1 MNRPVRRASHAAV
14 TLMEVLACLGILAM
28 ILSAAGVGFSE
39 IVCLRGAHGRYQQR
53 VKKAEY
59 LLRAIERDVR
69 KARGFADSLGEFQSD
84 GDTLILKVG
93 EGHIVYRIESS
104 TDGDKALH
112 RVERTEF
119 SGGKSTRQ
127 VIVPPSRL
135 RVRFNIEDAPSSR
148 IRCVVTTIDWEEHP
162 KIGVSKPTL
171 SLRLAPRNAGAQPG
185 GAKL

>member
-1 MNRPVRRASHAAV
+1 MMRSVRRASRSAV

-69 KARGFADSLGEFQSD
+69 KARGFADSLGEFQS
-84 GDTLILKVG
+84 GEDTLILKVG
-93 EGHIVYRIESS
+93 EGHIVYRTEPS
-104 TDGDKALH
+104 TDGDKTLC

-119 SGGKSTRQ
+119 LGGKSTRQ

-135 RVRFNIEDAPSSR
+135 QVRFTLEDAPPSR
-148 IRCVVTTIDWEEHP
+148 IRCVVTTMDWDEHP
-162 KIGVSKPTL
+162 KIGISKPTL
-171 SLRLAPRNAGAQPG
+171 SLRLAPRNPGAERR
-185 GAKL
+185 GAKS